1 MTTTIT
7 SACEHAG
14 VFYKVGDVV
23 ENHEV
28 AAMLTEFGYAKSTG
42 KTAPA
47 DPAAAAA
54 TTAGNGKKES

>member
-1 MTTTIT
+1 MTTVT

-14 VFYKVGDVV
+14 IFYKVGDHV

-28 AAMLTEFGYAKSTG
+28 AAMLVDFGYAKSTS

-54 TTAGNGKKES
+54 NPAAPGKKES